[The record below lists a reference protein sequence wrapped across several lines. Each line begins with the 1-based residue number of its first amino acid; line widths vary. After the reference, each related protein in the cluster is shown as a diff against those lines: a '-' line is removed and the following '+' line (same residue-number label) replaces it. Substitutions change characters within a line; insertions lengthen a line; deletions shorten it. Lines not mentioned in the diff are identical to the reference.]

1 MLYNMGTGSSTP
13 MTNPLVP
20 TGAASSDPIERKILE
35 IESAPDVATV
45 QLKLVELGQSPLN
58 PSQNQR
64 VTNVKTKF
72 GIIRGGKR
80 RKSKRSSKSKR
91 KSRRKQRT

>member
-1 MLYNMGTGSSTP
+1 MGTGSSTP
-13 MTNPLVP
+13 ITSSNTLVP

-45 QLKLVELGQSPLN
+45 QLKLVELGQFPLN

>member
-1 MLYNMGTGSSTP
+1 MGTGSSTP

-20 TGAASSDPIERKILE
+20 TGAASPDEMIERKILE
-35 IESAPDVATV
+35 IERSPDAATV
-45 QLKLVELGQSPLN
+45 QLKLVELGQVPLN

-64 VTNVKTKF
+64 VTNVKSKF